1 MDSTPPREHKNL
13 EGAREPSERVRS
25 GLAEEMRSHH
35 LPRYTLGEE
44 IANSVTHGIG
54 ALLSAAALVLLI
66 MAALETGEPL
76 ALVSAIIFGISLIME
91 YLASTLY
98 HAIQHPRA
106 KAILRLIDHSSIAL
120 LIAGSYSPFL
130 LVTLKDHGG
139 VGLFVLI
146 WVFALAGILI
156 EIIWP
161 KKPRWITVVLYLAM
175 GWIVV
180 LKIQAILLLLPAP
193 GLWLLVAGGISYTV
207 GTIFY
212 LLKKVPY
219 MHSVWHLFV
228 LGGSIC
234 HVLAVLLYVY

>member
-54 ALLSAAALVLLI
+54 ALLSVAALVLLI
-66 MAALETGEPL
+66 MAARDNGDPL
-76 ALVSAIIFGISLIME
+76 ALASAIIFGVSLIME

-130 LVTLKDHGG
+130 LVTLKDEGG
-139 VGLFVLI
+139 IVLFVLI
-146 WVFALAGILI
+146 WVFALAGILV
-156 EIIWP
+156 ETIWR
-161 KKPRWITVVLYLAM
+161 KKPRWITVALYLAM
-175 GWIVV
+175 GWVVV
-180 LKIQAILLLLPAP
+180 LKIQEVVALLPTP

-212 LLKKVPY
+212 LLKRVPY